1 MDALKD
7 ENEKLR
13 RRKDELEML
22 YEHSNVKDAYNIPKY
37 KVMHMAMNPADQAY
51 EANKNE
57 IEKLQAEVSFNEMR
71 VPPLG
76 WNVTSPLFP
85 LVLSNISFFIF
96 VFRFQIERLK
106 RKNRK
111 LEAEHEEFTAANI
124 TFDIKEVNNLR
135 AQVKS
140 LEGQKQH
147 ITDSYRTNINEFRDA
162 CYLLFGFKVD
172 KQHGNIYR

>member
-1 MDALKD
+1 M
-7 ENEKLR
+7 
-13 RRKDELEML
+13 
-22 YEHSNVKDAYNIPKY
+22 
-37 KVMHMAMNPADQAY
+37 
-51 EANKNE
+51 
-57 IEKLQAEVSFNEMR
+57 
-71 VPPLG
+71 
-76 WNVTSPLFP
+76 
-85 LVLSNISFFIF
+85 
-96 VFRFQIERLK
+96 FQIERLK

-111 LEAEHEEFTAANI
+111 LEAEAEEFTAANL

-172 KQHGNIYR
+172 KQHGNIYRYACGFQISIFQHF

>member
-1 MDALKD
+1 MYGFSSTTQLSTVQLAVKQNLKFC
-7 ENEKLR
+7 
-13 RRKDELEML
+13 
-22 YEHSNVKDAYNIPKY
+22 
-37 KVMHMAMNPADQAY
+37 Q
-51 EANKNE
+51 
-57 IEKLQAEVSFNEMR
+57 FN
-71 VPPLG
+71 
-76 WNVTSPLFP
+76 
-85 LVLSNISFFIF
+85 
-96 VFRFQIERLK
+96 FQIERLK

-111 LEAEHEEFTAANI
+111 LEAENEEFTAANL